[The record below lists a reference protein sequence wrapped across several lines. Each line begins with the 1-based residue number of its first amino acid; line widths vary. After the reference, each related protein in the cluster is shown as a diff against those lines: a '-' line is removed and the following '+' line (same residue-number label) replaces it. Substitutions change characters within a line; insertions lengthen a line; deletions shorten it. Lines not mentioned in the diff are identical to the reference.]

1 MGKYFVLFPEEFDIF
16 LIFRRSKSRSILELG
31 ISDTLT
37 FISWK
42 KMVDVYIECGGSL
55 TLMDLDISLTFSLR
69 LSFIELALMKTR
81 NIVLF
86 GSLENKTYLKIDV
99 GLINHVPTKTT
110 NIQSMMPRKLRYQ
123 EIKTYPIA
131 ISTYKAN

>member
-31 ISDTLT
+31 IGDTLT

-42 KMVDVYIECGGSL
+42 KTVDVYIECGGSL

-69 LSFIELALMKTR
+69 LSLS
-81 NIVLF
+81 
-86 GSLENKTYLKIDV
+86 SLL
-99 GLINHVPTKTT
+99 
-110 NIQSMMPRKLRYQ
+110 
-123 EIKTYPIA
+123 
-131 ISTYKAN
+131 